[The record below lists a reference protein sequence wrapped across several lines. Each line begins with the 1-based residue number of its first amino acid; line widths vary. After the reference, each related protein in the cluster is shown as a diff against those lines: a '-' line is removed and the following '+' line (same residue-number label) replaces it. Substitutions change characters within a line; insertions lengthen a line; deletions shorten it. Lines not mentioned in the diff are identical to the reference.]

1 MARDSEFQRE
11 RKKKQ
16 LRQSMVTNDKVRS
29 APVSWAED
37 HRRTVNV
44 AGIVVAVLVLAV
56 VLAWFV
62 AERLWRYKTYEVSW
76 RTDVSNASSAGYVS
90 YGDGIVVMN
99 KDGATYYDKKG
110 TKVWSAP
117 YDMSNP
123 KANVKGD
130 YLLIYDL
137 KGKNFAICNK
147 SGITGSGTTSHK
159 GSDCIDR
166 CNCASVRRSG
176 CEFNF
181 LLSKYRRGAC
191 SFDSQSAPD

>member
-37 HRRTVNV
+37 HKETVNV

-76 RTDVSNASSAGYVS
+76 RLMCRMRHQQD
-90 YGDGIVVMN
+90 
-99 KDGATYYDKKG
+99 TYHME
-110 TKVWSAP
+110 TA
-117 YDMSNP
+117 
-123 KANVKGD
+123 
-130 YLLIYDL
+130 
-137 KGKNFAICNK
+137 
-147 SGITGSGTTSHK
+147 
-159 GSDCIDR
+159 
-166 CNCASVRRSG
+166 
-176 CEFNF
+176 
-181 LLSKYRRGAC
+181 LS
-191 SFDSQSAPD
+191 